1 MTCIAIIPARGGSKG
16 IPNKNLAEVDGQS
29 LVTRAISCAVQSGV
43 VDFVVVSSDDRS
55 ILEVATASGAI
66 AIQRPAD
73 LATDTAAIEDAIA
86 HALRKFSESHPTPT
100 TLVLLQPT
108 SPLRQASTISGAVR
122 LFTVNGS
129 VGSVYGVTEAEHH
142 PYKTFFASD
151 STLLPVGSI
160 EDLSRSRQ
168 ELPKAYRQS
177 GSIYVVGVRDFLA
190 SNSLHVSPVHWIEV
204 SREEAIDV
212 DTPADLEAV
221 RQAAR
226 NANA

>member
-16 IPNKNLAEVDGQS
+16 IPNKNLAEVNGQS
-29 LVTRAISCAVQSGV
+29 LVSRAIESALQSGV
-43 VDFVVVSSDDRS
+43 VDFVVVSSDNRN
-55 ILEVATASGAI
+55 ILEAAAVAGAI
-66 AIQRPAD
+66 AIDRPAD
-73 LATDTAAIEDAIA
+73 LATDTAAIEDAVA
-86 HALRKFSESHPTPT
+86 HALQNFSESHPTPT

-108 SPLRQASTISGAVR
+108 SPLRQASTISDAVH
-122 LFTVNGS
+122 LFTENGS

-142 PYKTFFASD
+142 PYKTFIAAD
-151 STLLPVGSI
+151 STLLPVGRI

-177 GSIYVVGVRDFLA
+177 GSIYVVGVHDFL
-190 SNSLHVSPVHWIEV
+190 STNSLYVSPVRWIEV

-226 NANA
+226 NLNA

>member
-16 IPNKNLAEVDGQS
+16 IPNKNLAEVNGQS
-29 LVTRAISCAVQSGV
+29 LVTRAINSAVQSGV
-43 VDFVVVSSDDRS
+43 VDVVIVSSDDPT
-55 ILEVATASGAI
+55 ILEAAANAGAI
-66 AIQRPAD
+66 AIQRPAE

-86 HALRKFSESHPTPT
+86 HALQKFSESHPTPT

-108 SPLRQASTISGAVR
+108 SPLRQGSTISDAVH
-122 LFTVNGS
+122 LFTKNGS
-129 VGSVYGVTEAEHH
+129 TGSVYGVIEAEHH
-142 PYKTFFASD
+142 PFKTFTATD
-151 STLLPVGSI
+151 GTLNPVGTI
-160 EDLSRSRQ
+160 DDLSRSRQ

-177 GSIYVVGVRDFLA
+177 GSIYVVGVQDFLA
-190 SNSLHVSPVHWIEV
+190 SNSLHVSPVRWIEV
-204 SREEAIDV
+204 SHEEAIDV

>member
-16 IPNKNLAEVDGQS
+16 IPNKNLVEVNGES
-29 LVTRAISCAVQSGV
+29 LVVRAIRSAVQSGV
-43 VDFVVVSSDDRS
+43 IDFVVVSSDDPT
-55 ILEVATASGAI
+55 ILEAAKTAGAI
-66 AIQRPAD
+66 AIERPAE
-73 LATDTAAIEDAIA
+73 LASDTSAIEDAIS
-86 HALRKFSESHPTPT
+86 HALQKFSEDHQVPT

-108 SPLRQASTISGAVR
+108 SPLRQSSSISDAVH
-122 LFTVNGS
+122 LFTENDS
-129 VGSVYGVTEAEHH
+129 VGSVYGVIEAEHH
-142 PYKTFFASD
+142 PYKTFIATD

-177 GSIYVVGVRDFLA
+177 GSIYVVGVQDFLA
-190 SNSLHVSPVHWIEV
+190 AKSFYVSPVRWIEV